1 MKYNKHMPS
10 TPMTDEEMQDQCDFI
25 SEMMDAG
32 VCEITEDD
40 EVFMAREEKING

>member
-10 TPMTDEEMQDQCDFI
+10 TPMTDEEMKDQCDFI
-25 SEMMDAG
+25 SEMIDSG

-40 EVFMAREEKING
+40 EEFMWMDEDVR